1 MPKNILFY
9 AQGGGLGH
17 LQRSM
22 NMINV
27 LQLFSNDD
35 AIYQVFVA
43 SSSIYLTDYLKEIAI
58 SNPKLQNKLQHIKP
72 LLIPQNFENDSENN
86 FINYQKWLVKQI
98 NDLNIGEIYLDV
110 FPCGLVGEWNNIT
123 ELLVNYQR
131 DVSFSETN
139 FLEIKFYSIS
149 RHLKWQ
155 NYKQLITKPLFFEAS
170 FMVEA
175 LESEHLAFIT
185 QHSKSVKTLK
195 LVPFQYNLQQNNSQ
209 NNYKTNLKSNLETPF
224 WLIIHSEPLEELLI
238 LLEYTLEKQLIQK
251 SNSKIIIISQI
262 SKDKFIEFLQ
272 KISNIIQID
281 LNYIEIINTFDTQ
294 NLIIHAEKIISACG
308 FNVMQECE
316 NFSDKHECIPFERRY
331 DDQFWRASQRKKQ
344 LFKSIRTFHDANEL

>member
-1 MPKNILFY
+1 MNSYTTKNILFY

-17 LQRSM
+17 LQRSIH
-22 NMINV
+22 MINI

-35 AIYQVFVA
+35 ISCQVFVA
-43 SSSIYLTDYLKEIAI
+43 SSSPYLTDYLNNYIAKI
-58 SNPKLQNKLQHIKP
+58 AVSNPKLENKSQHIKP
-72 LLIPQNFENDSENN
+72 ILIPQNFENDLKNDLKHGLE
-86 FINYQKWLVKQI
+86 NYQKWLVKQI
-98 NDLNIGEIYLDV
+98 NDLNISEIYLDV
-110 FPCGLVGEWNNIT
+110 FPCGLVGEWNNMV
-123 ELLVNYQR
+123 ELLANYQR
-131 DVSFSETN
+131 EANFS
-139 FLEIKFYSIS
+139 EIKFYSIS

-170 FMVEA
+170 FVVEA

-195 LVPFQYNLQQNNSQ
+195 LIPLQHNSQ
-209 NNYKTNLKSNLETPF
+209 NNLQTNSQNNLETPF

-272 KISNIIQID
+272 EITNIIQID
-281 LNYIEIINTFDTQ
+281 LNCIEIINTYDTH

-316 NFSDKHECIPFERRY
+316 SFSNKHEYIPFERRY
-331 DDQFWRASQRKKQ
+331 DDQFWRASQRKKS
-344 LFKSIRTFHDANEL
+344 L

>member
-1 MPKNILFY
+1 MTKNILFY

-35 AIYQVFVA
+35 VIYQVFVA
-43 SSSIYLTDYLKEIAI
+43 SSSIYLNNYLSNYIAEIAI
-58 SNPKLQNKLQHIKP
+58 SNPKLQNKSQDKLQHIKP
-72 LLIPQNFENDSENN
+72 LLIPQNFENDLKNDLKHGLE
-86 FINYQKWLVKQI
+86 NYQKWLVKQI

-123 ELLVNYQR
+123 KLLVN
-131 DVSFSETN
+131 FS
-139 FLEIKFYSIS
+139 EIKFYSIS

-155 NYKQLITKPLFFEAS
+155 NYKQLITKPLFFETS
-170 FMVEA
+170 FVVET

-195 LVPFQYNLQQNNSQ
+195 LVPFQYNLQQNSSQ
-209 NNYKTNLKSNLETPF
+209 NNLKTNLKNDLETPF
-224 WLIIHSEPLEELLI
+224 WLVIHSEPLRELLT
-238 LLEYTLEKQLIQK
+238 LLEYTLEKRFIQK

-272 KISNIIQID
+272 EISNIIQID
-281 LNYIEIINTFDTQ
+281 LNCIEIINTFDTQ
-294 NLIIHAEKIISACG
+294 NLIIDAEKIISACG

-316 NFSDKHECIPFERRY
+316 NFSDKHEYIPFERRY
-331 DDQFWRASQRKKQ
+331 DDQFWRASQRKKV
-344 LFKSIRTFHDANEL
+344 

>member
-1 MPKNILFY
+1 MTKNILFY

-123 ELLVNYQR
+123 ELLVN
-131 DVSFSETN
+131 FS
-139 FLEIKFYSIS
+139 EIKFYSIS

-170 FMVEA
+170 FVVEA

-185 QHSKSVKTLK
+185 QHSKSVKTIK
-195 LVPFQYNLQQNNSQ
+195 LIPFQYNLQQNSSQ
-209 NNYKTNLKSNLETPF
+209 NNLKTNLKSNLETPF

-251 SNSKIIIISQI
+251 SNSQIIIISQI

-272 KISNIIQID
+272 KNSNIIQID
-281 LNYIEIINTFDTQ
+281 LNCIEIINTFDTQ
-294 NLIIHAEKIISACG
+294 NLIIDAEKIISACG

-316 NFSDKHECIPFERRY
+316 NFSNKHEYIPFERRY
-331 DDQFWRASQRKKQ
+331 DDQFWRASQRKKA
-344 LFKSIRTFHDANEL
+344 TV